1 MTENAHANVGE
12 LQESSNKETHNKMV
26 AGCLTNNL
34 GNTMTMSLYD
44 FIASFVE
51 KNTLVRLWKKIE
63 RGNELILMEE
73 TQEDGTPRECCM
85 EWQILSNQ
93 CSHAQ
98 YINCR
103 VLGVTDIICDK
114 DREAVNIVIDPDDK
128 VSDYRFDEEHDFC
141 RG

>member
-1 MTENAHANVGE
+1 MTENIHVNAGE
-12 LQESSNKETHNKMV
+12 ITDIPKKEFI
-26 AGCLTNNL
+26 AGRIIRAEDDC
-34 GNTMTMSLYD
+34 GKRQCSLYE
-44 FIASFVE
+44 FISSFVQR
-51 KNTLVRLWKKIE
+51 NTLVRLWKKIE

-128 VSDYRFDEEHDFC
+128 VSDYRFYEEHDFC